1 MYITIRQYLL
11 SHKYFSIINL
21 VCDTKKINVTQVRAV
36 CSFLYSV
43 IFDKNTIPPE
53 NILTYTDL
61 SDQNIIL
68 NKFEEIE
75 NFQYAYTCKNIF
87 DNFVIIDCSEISI
100 RKNNHNLLNLI
111 LKQAKKLTQS
121 IIIISKKRIIDDTV
135 LNINFDNLDSSNYH
149 FVQNNSK
156 NIQKYISKFKNAFN
170 KKYIPSWIEL
180 VDYFMEEYVEK
191 MSMSIYKSAVIEKY
205 LADRY
210 APIILALYDFF
221 EFLRNEYYIAQ
232 EDYNKFINL
241 CNTIYGAENTQI
253 DISDTN
259 TNIDPIVVFTEAIY
273 ELYINNI
280 ELFTDDNTRKPF
292 IYINKKNQKE
302 LICFNYIADVIPFI
316 KNNRDK
322 INSYNNFS
330 NIFIEA
336 ESTEELLQ

>member
-149 FVQNNSK
+149 FVQNN
-156 NIQKYISKFKNAFN
+156 
-170 KKYIPSWIEL
+170 
-180 VDYFMEEYVEK
+180 
-191 MSMSIYKSAVIEKY
+191 
-205 LADRY
+205 
-210 APIILALYDFF
+210 
-221 EFLRNEYYIAQ
+221 
-232 EDYNKFINL
+232 
-241 CNTIYGAENTQI
+241 
-253 DISDTN
+253 
-259 TNIDPIVVFTEAIY
+259 
-273 ELYINNI
+273 
-280 ELFTDDNTRKPF
+280 
-292 IYINKKNQKE
+292 
-302 LICFNYIADVIPFI
+302 
-316 KNNRDK
+316 
-322 INSYNNFS
+322 
-330 NIFIEA
+330 
-336 ESTEELLQ
+336 